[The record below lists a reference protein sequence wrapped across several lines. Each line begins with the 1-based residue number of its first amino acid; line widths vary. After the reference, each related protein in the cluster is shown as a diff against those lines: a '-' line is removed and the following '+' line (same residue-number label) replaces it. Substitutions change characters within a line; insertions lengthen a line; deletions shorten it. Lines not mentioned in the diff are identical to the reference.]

1 MILDV
6 PRALPVAEQRLV
18 EHLFE
23 QLAAVAVRNGLRSS
37 YYDSEQTVRRLG
49 IAVPDSFRSVET
61 VIGWPQKAVDDLE
74 QRIELEGFVLPGST
88 WEDHGL
94 DLIWADNL
102 LALEA
107 SQAHTSALKYAVSFV
122 SVLAGGPGEPEVL
135 VRPLSA
141 TTTTAVWDSTR
152 RRVDAALSV
161 TAGDAAEVTEF
172 ILFTATDVVT
182 CTRRNGAWSIERVP
196 HRLGRA
202 PVAVLPFKP
211 SLERPFGKS
220 RITRAVMSITDRA
233 VRTLLRTEVSA
244 EFYSTPQRWVVG
256 AAEGAFVGPSG
267 EPRTGWEVTI
277 GKLLA
282 LDVNDDD
289 QQPRV
294 GQFPQMTMQP
304 HIDMVRMD
312 AAMFSGETGIPVD
325 TLGIVHDNPSSA
337 AGVQARY
344 TPLIK
349 TAERARVP
357 FGIGWVDAMQMAV
370 MVRDG
375 LTEAPEELRRMEASF
390 RPAHLPTMA
399 EASDSMLKQIQGMPW
414 IAESEVAL
422 ERLGYST
429 TEIDRLLSDK
439 RRAASS
445 SLVAQLLARPA
456 VDVPRVTDA
465 DA

>member
-6 PRALPVAEQRLV
+6 PRQLTAYEQAVTTRMA
-18 EHLFE
+18 E
-23 QLAAVAVRNGLRSS
+23 QLATKSARNSLRSR
-37 YYDSEQTVRRLG
+37 YYDSEQVVQQLG
-49 IAVPDSFRSVET
+49 IAIPKSFSAIES

-94 DLIWADNL
+94 DLIWSDNR

-122 SVLAGGPGEPEVL
+122 SVLAGDVGEPDVI

-141 TTTTAVWDSTR
+141 TSTTALWDSNQR
-152 RRVDAALSV
+152 RAEAGLTL
-161 TAGDAAEVTEF
+161 TAFNEVEVTEF
-172 ILFTATDVVT
+172 ILFTAWDVVT
-182 CTRRNGAWSIERVP
+182 CRRENGAWTVERVP

-202 PVAVLPFKP
+202 PIAVLPFKP
-211 SLERPFGKS
+211 SLEQPFGKS

-256 AAEGAFVGPSG
+256 AAEGAFVGPNG

-282 LDVNDDD
+282 LDATDEE

-325 TLGIVHDNPSSA
+325 TLGVIHDNPSSGV
-337 AGVQARY
+337 GVQARY

-357 FGIGWVDAMQMAV
+357 FGIGWVDAMQMAAQ
-370 MVRDG
+370 VRDG
-375 LTEAPEELRRMEASF
+375 VDAVPDELRRMEASF
-390 RPAHLPTMA
+390 RPAHLPTVA
-399 EASDSMLKQIQGMPW
+399 EASDAMLKQVQAIPW
-414 IAESEVAL
+414 IAESDVAL

-429 TEIDRLLSDK
+429 TEIDRLLSTK
-439 RRAASS
+439 RRAVSG
-445 SLVAQLLARPA
+445 SLAQQLLARAGGGDA
-456 VDVPRVTDA
+456 VA
-465 DA
+465 G